1 MKDSDRASGIRQ
13 GISLKLKER
22 QSVEVNLLKRRD
34 MIAACLIARHLGSSE
49 EKRKTPSHYLSGK
62 VTGKT
67 VLRHVRKEDLA
78 RVRKKTEAWREFSRI
93 MAKWRKLD
101 AEIGRLLK
109 ELGDAQSEKPF
120 GREENERG
128 V

>member
-1 MKDSDRASGIRQ
+1 M
-13 GISLKLKER
+13 
-22 QSVEVNLLKRRD
+22 
-34 MIAACLIARHLGSSE
+34 
-49 EKRKTPSHYLSGK
+49 
-62 VTGKT
+62 
-67 VLRHVRKEDLA
+67 A